1 MWQTEI
7 GNYGSFFALLTT
19 PLKTKKFRIL
29 KKCNKFLEIS
39 SCYTCVPQ
47 MTVIWCMLPEIWS
60 ATDRIFSNF
69 GPFFHFLSFSFW
81 AISYPI
87 AASKSKFKK
96 KNEKLLGMSSSY
108 TCVLKIMIRWCTV
121 PKIWCAKHG
130 RTDGWTEGRKK
141 WHIEVGAPL
150 KKIYIFIYIF
160 GNKTISITLLELLLS
175 PATSL
180 VFSTSCT

>member
-1 MWQTEI
+1 MYLKWQSYDVCFLRYGARQTEFFLI
-7 GNYGSFFALLTT
+7 LDHFFTSF
-19 PLKTKKFRIL
+19 P
-29 KKCNKFLEIS
+29 
-39 SCYTCVPQ
+39 
-47 MTVIWCMLPEIWS
+47 
-60 ATDRIFSNF
+60 
-69 GPFFHFLSFSFW
+69 FHFELFLTLLL
-81 AISYPI
+81 PQNLNL
-87 AASKSKFKK
+87 K

>member
-1 MWQTEI
+1 MPGDIIILHLCTS
-7 GNYGSFFALLTT
+7 NDSHMMYGSWDMECDRQNFFL
-19 PLKTKKFRIL
+19 IL
-29 KKCNKFLEIS
+29 
-39 SCYTCVPQ
+39 
-47 MTVIWCMLPEIWS
+47 
-60 ATDRIFSNF
+60 DHFS
-69 GPFFHFLSFSFW
+69 LSFLF
-81 AISYPI
+81 ILSYFLP
-87 AASKSKFKK
+87 FCCL
-96 KNEKLLGMSSSY
+96 KNQNLEKWKIPRDITSY